1 MQQNIDQILSHAVE
15 SGALHGAA
23 MIICNSDEVC
33 YRGAA
38 GNCDS
43 GGGRMQTD
51 SVAAIMSMT
60 KAITGTAA
68 MQLVEQGSLHLDRPA
83 GEVCP
88 YLSEVTVLTGYSDA
102 GEPILRPPSQ
112 PVTLRHLLTHTSGF
126 AYGIRICWNTC
137 SAPTPLPLAAD

>member
-38 GNCDS
+38 GSSDSS
-43 GGGRMQTD
+43 GGNMQTD

-60 KAITGTAA
+60 KAITGAAA
-68 MQLVEQGSLHLDRPA
+68 MQLVEQGPA
-83 GEVCP
+83 ASGSRGGRGMP
-88 YLSEVTVLTGYSDA
+88 
-102 GEPILRPPSQ
+102 
-112 PVTLRHLLTHTSGF
+112 LLE
-126 AYGIRICWNTC
+126 
-137 SAPTPLPLAAD
+137 